1 MDQSK
6 LKELKSFVSALKSD
20 PELIYLED
28 LKFFKEYVE
37 SLGGCFPAQAAPG
50 EVHEIDDPERMHAEK
65 DAFPPEPSV
74 TDLSESAQER
84 WNELKSMAQEAIEDG
99 DRLKALSLLNDA
111 VSMGGATAML
121 VTKRAELLL
130 KLKRPMAAI
139 KDCDFALSLNPDS
152 GKAFR
157 VRGTAYRF
165 VHEWEKA
172 HADLSNA
179 QRIDFDDATE
189 AIKRF
194 VDEQYKASRKI
205 KSSTS
210 RAASSSPPKRESGG
224 GMPSGMEGM
233 FAQLLSDPELIS
245 AMSNPRVMQ
254 AVQEMMT
261 NPGALFQYQNDP
273 EVGPVLMKLMSKL
286 GSTV

>member
-6 LKELKSFVSALKSD
+6 IKELKSFVSALKSD
-20 PELIYLED
+20 PQLIYLSD

-37 SLGGCFPAQAAPG
+37 SLGGSFSPKAARD

-65 DAFPPEPSV
+65 DDFPPEPSV
-74 TDLSESAQER
+74 NELSDSAQEK
-84 WNELKSMAQEAIEDG
+84 WNELKSLAQDAIEDG
-99 DRLKALSLLNDA
+99 DRLRALSLLNEA
-111 VSMGGATAML
+111 VAMGGATAML

-172 HADLSNA
+172 HADLANA

-194 VDEQYKASRKI
+194 VDEQFKESGKI
-205 KSSTS
+205 KSSSS
-210 RAASSSPPKRESGG
+210 RAAPSSPPKRESRA
-224 GMPSGMEGM
+224 GMPAGMEGM